1 MSYRGKMDPL
11 RDQRLTPRSSREA
24 FGTSFPPR
32 RRERGMSW
40 VWYALIVV
48 HNVHEYVDVNEDG
61 FGWTLARIWQH
72 RRDGYRVYTKK
83 EDSMGW
89 CLRTT
94 LSDIDAAKVA
104 AMLFC

>member
-1 MSYRGKMDPL
+1 MVCTNRSAIISYYIKEDGMKEWRYKNGSWRG
-11 RDQRLTPRSSREA
+11 S
-24 FGTSFPPR
+24 GT
-32 RRERGMSW
+32 EE
-40 VWYALIVV
+40 